1 MTLSFNIL
9 FAVAAGGALGAV
21 SRFLIQHMMSVW
33 LGMTFPWG
41 TLVVNV
47 LGCLCIGL
55 LSGYWLSHDFALT
68 IQLRAFLA
76 IGFLGAFTTFSAFSL
91 DTMLLFHNGEMLRAS
106 LNVVGNLIL
115 CLMAVVIGY
124 ALTSR

>member
-1 MTLSFNIL
+1 MTLSVNVLLAI
-9 FAVAAGGALGAV
+9 AAGGALGAV
-21 SRFLIQHMMSVW
+21 ARFLVQHMMTLW
-33 LGMTFPWG
+33 LGANFPWG
-41 TLVVNV
+41 TMLVNV
-47 LGCLCIGL
+47 AGCLCIGL

-68 IQLRAFLA
+68 MQLRAFLA

-106 LNVVGNLIL
+106 LNVIGNLFL
-115 CLMAVVIGY
+115 CLLAVIIGY